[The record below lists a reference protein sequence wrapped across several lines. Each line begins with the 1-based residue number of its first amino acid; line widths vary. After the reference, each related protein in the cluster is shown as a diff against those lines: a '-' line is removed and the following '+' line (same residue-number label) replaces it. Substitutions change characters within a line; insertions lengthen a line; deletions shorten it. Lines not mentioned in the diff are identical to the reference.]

1 MEDTN
6 RDIFEPSPS
15 KPGLGLGEVLKLS
28 WPASLTML
36 NTTLL
41 RFVDGIMVSR
51 VGPAA
56 FGAQFIGGMFAFI
69 PESFAMGAL
78 TVVNTYVSQN
88 YGAGRLKQT
97 GMYAWAGMATAAAF
111 CCLALPLIFLAD
123 RIFALFGHAPDVTAL
138 ETMYFQ
144 YMLASIVVT
153 LPRAVLEQFFFG
165 THRPRVVLFGSVVAN
180 VLNVALNYI
189 LIFGKLGLPA
199 MGLKGSAIGSLI
211 SWVVQFLILLAIFLS
226 AGTRKTYYT
235 HLWRAVRL
243 RHCTELLKVGWPA
256 GVQLCNDIASWS
268 LFSAALV
275 GKFGTVHLA
284 ATTVAM
290 RYMGLSFMPAIG
302 IGIAAT
308 VLVGKCI
315 GEGRKDLARR
325 RTHAALLAGMVY
337 MGLCGLAFYFFRRP
351 MVEFFVS
358 VAPSGELGP
367 EQARVMADEIV
378 RIGGQIMICAAIFQL
393 FDAIGIVYIGALR
406 GTGDTLWPMILTVA
420 LSWGMVVGGGA
431 LVVHTLP
438 QLASLGPWI
447 PASLYVVALG
457 AVVGWR
463 FETGRWEKIDLFKR
477 KISG

>member
-1 MEDTN
+1 
-6 RDIFEPSPS
+6 
-15 KPGLGLGEVLKLS
+15 
-28 WPASLTML
+28 
-36 NTTLL
+36 
-41 RFVDGIMVSR
+41 
-51 VGPAA
+51 
-56 FGAQFIGGMFAFI
+56 
-69 PESFAMGAL
+69 
-78 TVVNTYVSQN
+78 
-88 YGAGRLKQT
+88 
-97 GMYAWAGMATAAAF
+97 
-111 CCLALPLIFLAD
+111 
-123 RIFALFGHAPDVTAL
+123 
-138 ETMYFQ
+138 
-144 YMLASIVVT
+144 
-153 LPRAVLEQFFFG
+153 
-165 THRPRVVLFGSVVAN
+165 
-180 VLNVALNYI
+180 
-189 LIFGKLGLPA
+189 
-199 MGLKGSAIGSLI
+199 
-211 SWVVQFLILLAIFLS
+211 
-226 AGTRKTYYT
+226 
-235 HLWRAVRL
+235 
-243 RHCTELLKVGWPA
+243 
-256 GVQLCNDIASWS
+256 
-268 LFSAALV
+268 
-275 GKFGTVHLA
+275 
-284 ATTVAM
+284 
-290 RYMGLSFMPAIG
+290 MGLSFMPAIG

-308 VLVGKCI
+308 VLVGQCI

-367 EQARVMADEIV
+367 EQASAMADEIV

-477 KISG
+477 RANG